1 MGLKANL
8 GGSEKK
14 MSDHI
19 IKAGEI
25 ESLPETRNVHQFN
38 DKAIRNTKS
47 LGDLVGLTTIGFHL
61 VRVEP
66 GDETTQHHNHECS
79 DEFVYI
85 LSGSGVLYLGDEQIE
100 IEAGDFAGFPM
111 NGPPH
116 SMKNTGVDD
125 LVYLMGG
132 GRPDIDICN
141 YPKIQR
147 RMYIVKGQK
156 EYVDLK
162 DLGRLDK

>member
-1 MGLKANL
+1 MSNYVLKA
-8 GGSEKK
+8 G
-14 MSDHI
+14 D
-19 IKAGEI
+19 I
-25 ESLPETRNVHQFN
+25 EALTEARNVHQFN
-38 DKAIRNTKS
+38 DRAKRNTKS

-79 DEFVYI
+79 DEFVFI
-85 LSGSGVLYLGDEQIE
+85 LSGKGILSLGDEEID

-116 SMKNTGVDD
+116 SMKNTGGDD

-141 YPKIQR
+141 YPRIQR
-147 RMYIVKGQK
+147 RMYIVRGQK

-162 DLGRLDK
+162 DLECLDK